1 VLPLAVPPAW
11 ETGGLALLDSS
22 VSEASWPMARRRA
35 AETPE
40 DCLAVADP
48 TATPLPLAAS
58 RLEVTGGGWSVDPA
72 VSVDES
78 WHGAAVVA
86 RADGFLLGLLLVE
99 DGEARVALVP
109 ETP

>member
-1 VLPLAVPPAW
+1 
-11 ETGGLALLDSS
+11 
-22 VSEASWPMARRRA
+22 M
-35 AETPE
+35 
-40 DCLAVADP
+40 ADP

-58 RLEVTGGGWSVDPA
+58 RLEVAGGGWSVDPA